1 MTGTR
6 VLLLGVAVATL
17 AFILAA
23 SGNTGRAATPVFGAA
38 MDFGTGCLLG
48 GAQDKKYLSH
58 DEAVARIKGGEA
70 YKIYSLR
77 GRLGTATGGLPESI
91 GIPCEDTMAITT
103 RPSYAERDVIGLGGT
118 WPGMPRVPV
127 ALSPNNL
134 TYKAAVSDLL
144 KARGLSVSEVIID
157 QIYRI
162 DLEGDGVNE
171 VVISASRF
179 SDEVEPQALEG
190 PSPDAAAGDYS
201 ILFVRKVVHN
211 RVQTIVLAEN
221 VYPEAQEF
229 VAPSQYEIR
238 GIVDINGDGR
248 MEILMYGRYY
258 EGHWTSVFEIKGTQ
272 YKEVLSCGCGV

>member
-1 MTGTR
+1 MKGTR
-6 VLLLGVAVATL
+6 LLLLGIAVAAL
-17 AFILAA
+17 AFIWAA
-23 SGNTGRAATPVFGAA
+23 SGNSSRAATPVFGAA

-48 GAQDKKYLSH
+48 GAQDKKFLLH
-58 DEAVARIKGGEA
+58 NEAVAKIKGGES

-77 GRLGTATGGLPESI
+77 GRLGRATGGLPESI
-91 GIPCEDTMAITT
+91 GVPCEDTMSITT
-103 RPSYAERDVIGLGGT
+103 RPSYAERDVIGLGGN
-118 WPGMPRVPV
+118 WAGMPRVPV
-127 ALSPNNL
+127 ALNPNNA

-144 KARGLSVSEVIID
+144 KARGLSNPNVSID

-179 SDEVEPQALEG
+179 SDEVEPVALEG

-201 ILFVRKVVHN
+201 ILFVRKVVRN

-221 VYPEAQEF
+221 VYPQAAEF
-229 VAPSQYEIR
+229 IAPNQYTIR

-248 MEILMYGRYY
+248 MEVLMYGQYY
-258 EGHWTSVFEIKGTQ
+258 EGHWTSVFDIKGTQ
-272 YKEVLSCGCGV
+272 FKEVLSCGCGV